1 MAVLIKEFTE
11 FGFWSIFKFILLGKF
26 TKKKKK
32 NSNIFEFDK

>member
-11 FGFWSIFKFILLGKF
+11 FGFWSIFKFILSGKF
-26 TKKKKK
+26 TKKKK